1 MCETIIGFSSIIL
14 AKQPQQLR
22 SLLCP
27 ISDFK
32 IYIYYLQTIY
42 GRPSTGYDLASHQ
55 SPL

>member
-42 GRPSTGYDLASHQ
+42 GRPGTGYDLASHQ